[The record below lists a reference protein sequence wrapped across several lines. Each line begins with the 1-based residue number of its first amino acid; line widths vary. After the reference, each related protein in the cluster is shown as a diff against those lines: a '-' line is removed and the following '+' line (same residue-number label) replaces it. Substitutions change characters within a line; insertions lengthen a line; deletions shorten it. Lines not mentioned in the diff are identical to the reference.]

1 MKLMYLLATFAVVLV
16 MMASCTRQSVTGYT
30 LTAAIDGIPD
40 GSHVQLFPVSHGH
53 EKPVA
58 DTTVVDGKF
67 IFKGVA
73 DEPLAVRLMV
83 KNAYGSM
90 PLMLENGSISV
101 EGKVTSENL
110 NGTVNYNFSQ
120 VSVTGSPLTDKYVKL
135 LSTRVALDSIYVTNN
150 EKFKDIR
157 VAYGKARVAKD
168 KILMDSVVATEAYK
182 ASAVADS
189 LFFATVD
196 ATYYKLVMD
205 NKESYWGPLMMIS
218 LFSYLTEE
226 QKPWYDAL
234 SEEAKHSRYGK
245 MVKESVAPDSQI
257 GSKVPV
263 FTAKSQDGK
272 SVTLTDLCQGKK
284 YVLIDFWAS
293 WCNPCRKEIPNLKK
307 LYTQYAD
314 SGFQIVSISIDKKE
328 AEWTKALKE
337 EQLQWPNFLDTEGIA
352 DIYKVKFVPTMYLI
366 DAQGVMVGENLRGEA
381 LANKLAE
388 LFGEIE

>member
-83 KNAYGSM
+83 KDAYGSM

-135 LSTRVALDSIYVTNN
+135 LSTRDALDSIYVTNN

-293 WCNPCRKEIPNLKK
+293 WCNPDRK
-307 LYTQYAD
+307 
-314 SGFQIVSISIDKKE
+314 SV
-328 AEWTKALKE
+328 
-337 EQLQWPNFLDTEGIA
+337 
-352 DIYKVKFVPTMYLI
+352 V
-366 DAQGVMVGENLRGEA
+366 
-381 LANKLAE
+381 
-388 LFGEIE
+388 

>member
-58 DTTVVDGKF
+58 DTIVVDGKF

-83 KNAYGSM
+83 KDAYGSM

-135 LSTRVALDSIYVTNN
+135 LSTRDALDSIYVTNN

-307 LYTQYAD
+307 LYT
-314 SGFQIVSISIDKKE
+314 
-328 AEWTKALKE
+328 
-337 EQLQWPNFLDTEGIA
+337 
-352 DIYKVKFVPTMYLI
+352 
-366 DAQGVMVGENLRGEA
+366 
-381 LANKLAE
+381 
-388 LFGEIE
+388 

>member
-1 MKLMYLLATFAVVLV
+1 MKLMYLLATSAVVLV

-83 KNAYGSM
+83 KDAYGSM

-135 LSTRVALDSIYVTNN
+135 LSTRDALDSIYVTNN

-157 VAYGKARVAKD
+157 AAYGKARVAKD

-189 LFFATVD
+189 
-196 ATYYKLVMD
+196 
-205 NKESYWGPLMMIS
+205 
-218 LFSYLTEE
+218 
-226 QKPWYDAL
+226 
-234 SEEAKHSRYGK
+234 
-245 MVKESVAPDSQI
+245 
-257 GSKVPV
+257 
-263 FTAKSQDGK
+263 
-272 SVTLTDLCQGKK
+272 
-284 YVLIDFWAS
+284 
-293 WCNPCRKEIPNLKK
+293 
-307 LYTQYAD
+307 
-314 SGFQIVSISIDKKE
+314 
-328 AEWTKALKE
+328 
-337 EQLQWPNFLDTEGIA
+337 
-352 DIYKVKFVPTMYLI
+352 
-366 DAQGVMVGENLRGEA
+366 
-381 LANKLAE
+381 
-388 LFGEIE
+388 